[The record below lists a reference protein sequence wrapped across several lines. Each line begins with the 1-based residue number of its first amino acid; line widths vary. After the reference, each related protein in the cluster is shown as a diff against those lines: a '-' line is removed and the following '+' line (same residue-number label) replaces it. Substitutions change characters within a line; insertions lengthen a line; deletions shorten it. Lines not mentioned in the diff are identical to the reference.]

1 MGLGQFAA
9 AFFFRP
15 LGWCWKHLWQDKVP
29 LIWNIAV
36 VIIAAWGS
44 YSIAPAINEKVERQ
58 KIQSEYVSQNLK
70 DINNLIADFYVAVQK
85 VNSSKGEISKLDLE
99 KCDEIATKLH
109 WKSIEVSA
117 ILRDRDDQKL
127 MLSFQR
133 KLNDVQ
139 KAIPE
144 VRQKD
149 GSRKLSAALTD
160 FSATGVQ
167 VIGAVARRAEIRE

>member
-1 MGLGQFAA
+1 MTPRQLATALFA
-9 AFFFRP
+9 RP
-15 LGWCWKHLWQDKVP
+15 IVWCWKHLWQDKVP

-70 DINNLIADFYVAVQK
+70 DINTLVADFYVAVQK
-85 VNSSKGEISKLDLE
+85 VNSSQGDINKADLE

-117 ILRDRDDQKL
+117 ILKDGRDQKL
-127 MLSFQR
+127 MLSFQQ
-133 KLNDVQ
+133 KLSAVQ
-139 KAIPE
+139 RAIPE
-144 VRQKD
+144 VRHKD
-149 GSRKLSAALTD
+149 GSRRLSAAITE
-160 FSATGVQ
+160 FSATGVK